1 MNQLFEIYTDGTTV
15 WVNGPG
21 VCLGRFGPRGVDVHR
36 NAEEQM
42 AGEGQCLD
50 CRVEPD
56 WSGFVSSMQIYH
68 QIEVDAK
75 YRPAWCKEGA
85 NVHGA

>member
-1 MNQLFEIYTDGTTV
+1 MKNLEVEIFTDGTTV
-15 WVNGPG
+15 WVNGCG

-42 AGEGQCLD
+42 AGLNQCLD

-56 WSGFVSSMQIYH
+56 WSGFVASMQEH
-68 QIEVDAK
+68 HGVEVEAFFEPEWTRK
-75 YRPAWCKEGA
+75 RRRS
-85 NVHGA
+85 